1 MEPFKFLVLTGWHE
15 HIAIA
20 ICVLAI
26 FIIPMCIMAISDAMA
41 ESRAEKERQEHYHRF
56 YYVDARVTYELCK
69 DYWMHIFVDKETR
82 VQYLGQFM
90 TPWIDENGKPILYT
104 GDFDE
109 PNQEQLQTISS
120 SQQKHRFYYVDCRI
134 TYELYG
140 FDWMNMLVDKETR
153 VQYIMN
159 LDGKTA
165 PWIDEN
171 GKPILYTGDFDEP
184 NQDQPQTTS
193 SLSE

>member
-26 FIIPMCIMAISDAMA
+26 FIIPMCIKAISDAMA
-41 ESRAEKERQEHYHRF
+41 ESRAEKERQEHY
-56 YYVDARVTYELCK
+56 
-69 DYWMHIFVDKETR
+69 
-82 VQYLGQFM
+82 
-90 TPWIDENGKPILYT
+90 
-104 GDFDE
+104 
-109 PNQEQLQTISS
+109 
-120 SQQKHRFYYVDCRI
+120 HRFYYVDCRI

-171 GKPILYTGDFDEP
+171 GKPIKAV
-184 NQDQPQTTS
+184 
-193 SLSE
+193 